1 MYYFNSYY
9 GYLDQSSM
17 ESSSERSSWYYFFIL
32 VNISDTLERISFD
45 FFRISLWFWMRVF
58 VGRVELTF
66 FCTEFILSRYFSK
79 ILS

>member
-66 FCTEFILSRYFSK
+66 FWTEFILSRYFSK